1 MIFAA
6 EDTTATTTTYANTKW
21 KASFCSIE
29 PSENMMSITMR
40 IYDFYLMREDK
51 IRYNWMLIDVVDLML
66 QAGHRVLPK
75 VILLSI
81 SSSLLAPFL
90 TYFQSSSGPLPT
102 NFRSPSGRLLVPFLI
117 YFRSTSYCF
126 LIHFQSIKI

>member
-90 TYFQSSSGPLPT
+90 TYFQSSSGPLPVHFQLT
-102 NFRSPSGRLLVPFLI
+102 SGRLLVAFWSPSS
-117 YFRSTSYCF
+117 STSGPLPIVF
-126 LIHFQSIKI
+126 